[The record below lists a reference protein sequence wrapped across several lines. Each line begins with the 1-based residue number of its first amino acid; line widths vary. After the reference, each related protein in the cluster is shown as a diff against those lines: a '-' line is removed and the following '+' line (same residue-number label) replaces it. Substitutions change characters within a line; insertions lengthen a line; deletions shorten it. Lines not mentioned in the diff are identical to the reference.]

1 MLIHAAD
8 APDINSCFPD
18 DIRQGYLEL
27 RDAKPRD
34 QRLFSPLIVGLPA
47 MVR

>member
-1 MLIHAAD
+1 MKYMQPTVQTH
-8 APDINSCFPD
+8 
-18 DIRQGYLEL
+18 QGYLEL